1 MHQRQHFSIDAF
13 RSMTTFGHS
22 MWATPFS
29 TETWDGLDNV
39 PKLLQVYNDLGDR
52 DEIERDWYGERPVK
66 ARIYT
71 EGIARRTN
79 MYTKETP
86 TYSLYVV
93 SIPLTMLDSKFDD
106 IADKVKEVQKAAIER
121 CMDCAEHYG
130 IPLTV
135 DRKIRFN
142 YSRHMWDA
150 NWEKPYSMDV
160 KLEELH
166 A

>member
-1 MHQRQHFSIDAF
+1 MHCRKHFSLDAF

-22 MWATPFS
+22 KWATMFS
-29 TETWDGLDNV
+29 TETWDGLENV
-39 PKLLQVYNDLGDR
+39 PKLLQVFNDLGDN
-52 DEIERDWYGERPVK
+52 DEIEHDWYGEHPVK

-71 EGIARRTN
+71 EGIAWRTN

-106 IADKVKEVQKAAIER
+106 IADKVKEVQRAAIEL
-121 CMDCAEHYG
+121 CKDCAEHYG

-142 YSRHMWDA
+142 YSRHMWDV
-150 NWEKPYSMDV
+150 NWEPPYSRDV
-160 KLEELH
+160 NLEDIY